1 MDRFPWD
8 LLGYLSWNNLSPET
22 RAMDISLFQTVTAIL
37 LVGVTLALVLAIRR
51 YLAYLSERRMSR
63 MLERIGLDPS
73 NAWKDDTEAV
83 MKEVRQRCR
92 SCATESVC
100 EKWLAGDTAGENT
113 FCPNAKVF
121 AALRRSIGTAAA
133 L

>member
-1 MDRFPWD
+1 
-8 LLGYLSWNNLSPET
+8 
-22 RAMDISLFQTVTAIL
+22 MDISLFQTVTAIF

-51 YLAYLSERRMSR
+51 YMAYLSERRMLR
-63 MLERIGLDPS
+63 MLECVGLDPAI
-73 NAWKDDTEAV
+73 AWKDDTQAM

-100 EKWLAGDTAGENT
+100 EKWLAGIEGGENT

-121 AALRRSIGTAAA
+121 AALKNSIGTAA
-133 L
+133 